1 MKLLYQR
8 EPIFISGLRYKLGS
22 VRRTLDEV
30 KASGR
35 LAGSVETLSAMGYRY
50 RLELA
55 EGETLVDLAIDP
67 LRSALE
73 CASSPRALVT
83 QHCHAECAVM
93 PCEPGDTVGAS
104 RNRYFAAEIMQ
115 SLKIDHLP
123 YLCSFASGC
132 AGFLSLL
139 ITASGLISSA
149 DDRPIVCLMAD
160 CCPAGVPVDLLRER
174 ILGSD
179 HSSAFSVGRKKQG
192 YQLLGIGY
200 YSTTRRLVPLVEIV
214 KRTVEMIQSLTD
226 DLGLNLAA
234 SDVALHYPNTFP
246 NTWKMVSRYL
256 QAASV
261 EHIMDEMSERA
272 HCGATDSVISLAKWH
287 RGQSGRLHVVVN
299 YGVGLHLGVCL
310 LREESVAA
318 KESSETPA

>member
-104 RNRYFAAEIMQ
+104 RNRYFAAEIIQ

-287 RGQSGRLHVVVN
+287 RGQGGRLHVVVN

-318 KESSETPA
+318 KESPETSA

>member
-1 MKLLYQR
+1 MKLLCQR
-8 EPIFISGLRYKLGS
+8 EPIFISGLHYKLGS

-93 PCEPGDTVGAS
+93 PCEPGDTVGVS

-160 CCPAGVPVDLLRER
+160 CCPDGVPVDLLRER

-214 KRTVEMIQSLTD
+214 KRTVEMIQSLAD

-318 KESSETPA
+318 KESPETSA

>member
-1 MKLLYQR
+1 MKLLYQG

-22 VRRTLDEV
+22 VRRTLHEV

-35 LAGSVETLSAMGYRY
+35 LAGSVETLSAMGYHY

-55 EGETLVDLAIDP
+55 EGETLLDLAIDP

-73 CASSPRALVT
+73 CVASPRALIT

-93 PCEPGDTVGAS
+93 PCEPGDTIGAS
-104 RNRYFAAEIMQ
+104 RNRYFAAELMQ

-123 YLCSFASGC
+123 YFCSFASGC

-139 ITASGLISSA
+139 ITASGLISAA

-179 HSSAFSVGRKKQG
+179 HSSAFSVGREKQS
-192 YQLLGIGY
+192 YQLLAISY

-214 KRTVEMIQSLTD
+214 KRTVEMIQSLAD
-226 DLGLNLAA
+226 DLGLNLPA

-246 NTWKMVSRYL
+246 DTWKMVTRYL
-256 QAASV
+256 QAAKA

-310 LREESVAA
+310 LREESVAV
-318 KESSETPA
+318 KESPETSA